1 MDLKLLSLNTRGFIQ
16 PFRDLLFYNLLFE
29 ADIFCFQ
36 ETQMSDP
43 DVFCSF
49 ADKWQGSCFWSPAS
63 GRQGGV
69 ITCLSDSFDF
79 EVINWK
85 RDTSGRI
92 VSVALKIGEFFVNLV
107 NIYAPT
113 NLTERKVFFESL
125 HEYFLPADAIVI
137 AGDFNCYEYHLDK
150 LGGNVSCAKYLSD
163 FRSAF
168 KLIDTWHRL
177 HPRQRQ
183 CSWSKSDFSVGSHLD
198 KIFVSERFMT
208 SVTKCEIKPFC
219 LSNHYSVF
227 LSFRLNDLC
236 PSGPG
241 LWKFNNSLLQDV
253 AFSDYISESM
263 NDLIAC

>member
-1 MDLKLLSLNTRGFIQ
+1 MNLKLLSLNMRGFIQ
-16 PFRDLLFYNLLFE
+16 PFRDLLFYNLHFE

-43 DVFCSF
+43 DVFRSF

-63 GRQGGV
+63 GRQGSV

-92 VSVALKIGEFFVNLV
+92 ISVALKIGEFCVNLV

-113 NLTERKVFFESL
+113 NLTEQKVFFKSL

-150 LGGNVSCAKYLSD
+150 VSL
-163 FRSAF
+163 
-168 KLIDTWHRL
+168 
-177 HPRQRQ
+177 
-183 CSWSKSDFSVGSHLD
+183 
-198 KIFVSERFMT
+198 
-208 SVTKCEIKPFC
+208 
-219 LSNHYSVF
+219 
-227 LSFRLNDLC
+227 
-236 PSGPG
+236 
-241 LWKFNNSLLQDV
+241 
-253 AFSDYISESM
+253 
-263 NDLIAC
+263 